1 MRQKDTYGDTIPL
14 VGDIVVLRADVDEAA
29 HEPGTVTKILDLHA
43 HDAQAVAVKWFAWD
57 GGGTTEEY
65 VNELHIISE
74 V

>member
-1 MRQKDTYGDTIPL
+1 MRQEDTHGDTIPR

-29 HEPGTVTKILDLHA
+29 HDPGTVIKILDLHA

-57 GGGTTEEY
+57 GGRTTEEY
-65 VNELHIISE
+65 VNELHIISK

>member
-1 MRQKDTYGDTIPL
+1 MRQEDTYGDTIPR

-29 HEPGTVTKILDLHA
+29 HDPGTVIKILDLHA
-43 HDAQAVAVKWFAWD
+43 HDAQAVSVKWFTWD

-65 VNELHIISE
+65 VNELHIISK